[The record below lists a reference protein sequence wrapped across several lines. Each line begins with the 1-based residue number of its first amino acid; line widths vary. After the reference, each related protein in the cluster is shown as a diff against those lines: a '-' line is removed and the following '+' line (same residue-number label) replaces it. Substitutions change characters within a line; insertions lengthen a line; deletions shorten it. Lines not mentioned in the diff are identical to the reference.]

1 MGTSAGVPDQHSRKD
16 GEARDPHAVAQMHL
30 GDGLAV
36 HWARLITRS
45 RSGAA
50 TRYLIWGFDVIML
63 SMRTVRTQMLSVP
76 SVAGSDDCLL
86 LLCYGV
92 WNRRCCTAIPFI
104 TLKKKDLSLCC
115 RH

>member
-50 TRYLIWGFDVIML
+50 T
-63 SMRTVRTQMLSVP
+63 

-104 TLKKKDLSLCC
+104 TLKKKGIMNQEYQLHVMPKKISMPVRTSLLL
-115 RH
+115 